1 MDSFLNHLGFDP
13 GILII
18 ALGIMCMALLVYNV
32 ILTVVFSN
40 MKKSYLSFMKG
51 RDGAS
56 LEEILKVIVEDNQKV
71 KEHETVNTK
80 AIEEIRTKLEFCSQK
95 QAIVKYNAF
104 SGMAGKLSFVICQL
118 DEKNNGYL
126 MNCMHSPE
134 GCYTYMKNV
143 TAGAVDVAL
152 SEEEKQALLEAEQ
165 VNHHSRM

>member
-104 SGMAGKLSFVICQL
+104 SGMAGKLSFVMCHL
-118 DEKNNGYL
+118 DDQNNGYL

-134 GCYTYMKNV
+134 GCYNYKKNV

-152 SEEEKQALLEAEQ
+152 SEEEKQALLEAVQ
-165 VNHHSRM
+165 VSHY